1 VRQGYNAAMHNDIAL
16 SVSVHD
22 DVPQDDG
29 RLVDE
34 GLDAHNEAAAPL
46 HEVQPLSAFARSPDG
61 QVVGGAIGRT
71 WGRCCEL
78 QQLWVHPGARRQGIG
93 ARLVKAFEQAAQ
105 ARGCHTFY
113 LETFSF
119 QAPSLYR
126 SLGYEVKL
134 ELKGFSEGVVK
145 YVMVREAQR
154 PA

>member
-1 VRQGYNAAMHNDIAL
+1 MRNELAFA
-16 SVSVHD
+16 VSVHD

-29 RLVDE
+29 HIVDE
-34 GLDAHNEAAAPL
+34 GLGAHNEAAAPL

-71 WGRCCEL
+71 WGSCCEL
-78 QQLWVHPGARRQGIG
+78 QQLWVDSDARRKGIG
-93 ARLVKAFEQAAQ
+93 TRLIKAFEHAAQ

-126 SLGYEVKL
+126 ALGYEVKL
-134 ELKGFSEGVVK
+134 ELEGFSEGVVK

-154 PA
+154 EG